1 MRLRRPAEA
10 LRMRIGGS
18 TTAAAVAALLTLA
31 LAGPAPTSEKPAAGN
46 GATALGAWD
55 GEEARVKA
63 SLLVDRSAGM
73 LRLGVL
79 FELAPGWHLYWRNPG
94 ESGLAPKLRW
104 RVSGARVGPI
114 AWPAPAI
121 FHDVSEDLVTY
132 GYEGSA
138 LLAADAFL
146 EREVDGPLPVAV
158 DADFLVCAEQCIPGE
173 LSLSTVA
180 PEGAGSSGS
189 AVRALFESWARRVP
203 AAATAAGLEIEA
215 HWSQSA
221 IRPEDAFTVV
231 LEVKTCANTARPCSL
246 GAPASHSS
254 TFVPYAVDGVS
265 IRGGPARPHPE
276 DARGLLLT
284 VEGAAEAV
292 DPGHDQQL
300 GGVLTLVDVE
310 GASRSFE
317 VGLPLIRARADDEV
331 ALLDPPFAV
340 GPGKGLPESS
350 SSGPGALLR
359 IAMLALVGGLLLNLM
374 PCVLPVLAIKVF
386 ALADLGRH
394 SRRVVLSH
402 ALAYTA
408 GILIAMGALA
418 IVVIVL
424 RAAGTAV
431 GWGFQL
437 QEPAFVAVV
446 ASVLVVFALNLFGVF
461 EIQFD
466 ASRLGQLGEHAAG
479 PARSFFD
486 GLLAVVLATPC
497 SAPFLGT
504 AVGFAFAS
512 PAPVILA
519 IFLSIGAGLAAPFV
533 LIALLPGGVRLV
545 PRSGAWMLELRA
557 VLGFALLLT
566 VVWLVWV
573 LGRSVGADAI
583 GAVLGLLL
591 LIALATWTFGRIQ
604 QRVPALPVPALALA
618 LAALS
623 WAGLASI
630 DLSPAASPQRE
641 AVAAAGPAPFSRD
654 AVARTL
660 HEGRTAFV
668 YFTADWCITC
678 KVNERR
684 VLADARVARA
694 FEEFEVAVFRADWTR
709 RDETI
714 RAALARLGK
723 AGVPVYA
730 VYSPAAPDRP
740 ELLPELLSV
749 DRVLDA
755 LALAAAPTETARLA
769 TSIREPGEAS
779 QASGPRD
786 PAHSPPL
793 ASNRSTAAN
802 QLPGVPHDRLST
814 Y

>member
-1 MRLRRPAEA
+1 MRRRRPAEC
-10 LRMRIGGS
+10 LRVRHRRPKP
-18 TTAAAVAALLTLA
+18 TAVLAALLTLA
-31 LAGPAPTSEKPAAGN
+31 TLTLAGERALAAEDL
-46 GATALGAWD
+46 ATALGAWD
-55 GEEARVKA
+55 GDEARVEA
-63 SLLVDRSAGM
+63 SLAIDRFPGR

-79 FELAPGWHLYWRNPG
+79 FELDPGWHLYWRNPG
-94 ESGLAPKLRW
+94 ESGLAPKLHW
-104 RVSGARVGPI
+104 RVPGARVGPI
-114 AWPAPAI
+114 AWPAPSV
-121 FHDVSEDLVTY
+121 FRDVSEDLVTY
-132 GYEGSA
+132 GYEGRV
-138 LLAADAFL
+138 LLAAEAFL
-146 EREVDGPLPVAV
+146 DPETEAPLPVGV
-158 DADFLVCAEQCIPGE
+158 DVDFLVCAEQCIPGS
-173 LSLSTVA
+173 LSLAAVA
-180 PEGAGSSGS
+180 PAEPGSSGD
-189 AVRALFESWARRVP
+189 AARALFEGWAQRVP
-203 AAATAAGLEIEA
+203 AAAAAAGVEVEA

-221 IRPEDAFTVV
+221 IRPEDAFTVI
-231 LEVKTCANTARPCSL
+231 LEVRTCANPARHCVL
-246 GAPASHSS
+246 GTPDAESS
-254 TFVPYAVDGVS
+254 AFFPYAVDGVS
-265 IRGGPARPHPE
+265 VRAGPARPHPE
-276 DARGLLLT
+276 SARGLMLT
-284 VEGAAEAV
+284 IEGVAHAE
-292 DPGHDQQL
+292 DPGRDQQL
-300 GGVLTLVDVE
+300 GGVLTLAEAD
-310 GASRSFE
+310 GAARSFE
-317 VGLPLIRARADDEV
+317 IALPLVRARSEADV
-331 ALLDPPFAV
+331 AFLDPPFAA
-340 GPGKGLPESS
+340 
-350 SSGPGALLR
+350 GPGAARSGAPPAAIWTLLR
-359 IAMLALVGGLLLNLM
+359 IAALALAGGLLLNLM

-402 ALAYTA
+402 AMAYTA
-408 GILIAMGALA
+408 GILVAMGALA
-418 IVVIVL
+418 AVVVTL

-466 ASRLGQLGEHAAG
+466 ATRLGQLGDQAAG

-533 LIALLPGGVRLV
+533 LIALVPGGVRLL

-557 VLGFALLLT
+557 GLGFALLLT
-566 VVWLVWV
+566 VVWLFWV
-573 LGRSVGADAI
+573 LGRSVGADAM
-583 GAVLGLLL
+583 AALLGLLL
-591 LIALATWTFGRIQ
+591 SIALVTWTFGRIQ
-604 QRVPALPVPALALA
+604 QRVRALPLPALALS
-618 LAALS
+618 LAALM

-630 DLSPAASPQRE
+630 DLSHTGSPGREGVATVGPAA
-641 AVAAAGPAPFSRD
+641 FSAD
-654 AVARTL
+654 AVSGALR
-660 HEGRTAFV
+660 EGRTAFV

-684 VLADARVARA
+684 VLADARVTRA
-694 FEEFEVAVFRADWTR
+694 FQELDVAVFRADWTR

-730 VYSPAAPDRP
+730 VYSPGAPEHP

-755 LALAAAPTETARLA
+755 LALAAAPAATARA
-769 TSIREPGEAS
+769 AGAAHGPGYES
-779 QASGPRD
+779 GASGSRD

-793 ASNRSTAAN
+793 ASNRSAASN
-802 QLPGVPHDRLST
+802 PIPGVRHDRLSFF
-814 Y
+814 

>member
-1 MRLRRPAEA
+1 MRNL
-10 LRMRIGGS
+10 GS
-18 TTAAAVAALLTLA
+18 QAAVAALLTLA
-31 LAGPAPTSEKPAAGN
+31 LATVALAGEKGAAGS

-55 GEEARVKA
+55 GREARVEA
-63 SLLVDRSAGM
+63 SLLVDRAPGR

-79 FELAPGWHLYWRNPG
+79 FELDPGWHLYWRNPG
-94 ESGLAPKLRW
+94 ESGLPPELRW
-104 RVSGARVGPI
+104 RVPGARVGPI
-114 AWPAPAI
+114 AWPAPAV
-121 FHDVSEDLVTY
+121 FHDVAEDLVTY
-132 GYEGSA
+132 GYEGRV

-146 EREVDGPLPVAV
+146 ERAVDGPMPVAV
-158 DADFLVCAEQCIPGE
+158 DVDFLVCAEQCIPGS
-173 LSLSTVA
+173 LSLATVA
-180 PEGAGSSGS
+180 PQGADAREPG
-189 AVRALFESWARRVP
+189 VRALFEEWAQRVP
-203 AAATAAGLEIEA
+203 AAAASAGVEVDA

-231 LEVKTCANTARPCSL
+231 LEVRTCASSARPCSL
-246 GAPASHSS
+246 GTPAWRESA
-254 TFVPYAVDGVS
+254 FLPYAIDGVS
-265 IRGGPARPHPE
+265 VRGGSARPHPE
-276 DARGLLLT
+276 DSRGLLLT
-284 VEGAAEAV
+284 IEGTADAT

-300 GGVLTLVDVE
+300 GGVLALVDAN

-317 VGLPLIRARADDEV
+317 VGLPLLRVRPDADV
-331 ALLDPPFAV
+331 ALLDPPFAA
-340 GPGKGLPESS
+340 GSAGTRAGARQAT
-350 SSGPGALLR
+350 PGALLR
-359 IAMLALVGGLLLNLM
+359 IAILALAGGLLLNLM

-386 ALADLGRH
+386 ALAELGRH

-402 ALAYTA
+402 AFAYTA
-408 GILIAMGALA
+408 GILLAMAALA
-418 IVVIVL
+418 VVVIAL

-446 ASVLVVFALNLFGVF
+446 AAVLVVFALNLFGVF

-466 ASRLGQLGEHAAG
+466 ASRLGHLGEQAAG

-512 PAPVILA
+512 PAPLILA

-533 LIALLPGGVRLV
+533 LIALLPGGARLL
-545 PRSGAWMLELRA
+545 PRSGTWMLELRA
-557 VLGFALLLT
+557 GLGFALLLT

-583 GAVLGLLL
+583 AALLGLLL
-591 LIALATWTFGRIQ
+591 SIALATWAFGRVQ
-604 QRVPALPVPALALA
+604 QRVPALPLSALALS
-618 LAALS
+618 LAALL
-623 WAGLASI
+623 WLGIASI
-630 DLSPAASPQRE
+630 DLSHAGSPQRE
-641 AVAAAGPAPFSRD
+641 AVAEAGPAPFSRD
-654 AVARTL
+654 AVARAL

-684 VLADARVARA
+684 VLADARVTRA
-694 FEEFEVAVFRADWTR
+694 FEELGVAVFRADWTR

-755 LALAAAPTETARLA
+755 LTLAATPAGTDQLAAPARGSAETN
-769 TSIREPGEAS
+769 E
-779 QASGPRD
+779 ASGPRD
-786 PAHSPPL
+786 PAHNPPI

-802 QLPGVPHDRLST
+802 PLPGVANDRLSIF
-814 Y
+814 

>member
-1 MRLRRPAEA
+1 MRNR
-10 LRMRIGGS
+10 GS

-31 LAGPAPTSEKPAAGN
+31 LSSLALADEKVAAAGD

-63 SLLVDRSAGM
+63 SLLVDRSPGK

-79 FELAPGWHLYWRNPG
+79 FELDPGWHLYWRNPG
-94 ESGLAPKLRW
+94 ESGLAPELRW

-114 AWPAPAI
+114 AWPAPAV

-132 GYEGSA
+132 GYEGRA

-158 DADFLVCAEQCIPGE
+158 DADFLVCAEQCIPGS
-173 LSLSTVA
+173 LSLATVA
-180 PEGAGSSGS
+180 PEGVGSSGT
-189 AVRALFESWARRVP
+189 AVRALFERWAQRVP
-203 AAATAAGLEIEA
+203 SAATAAGLEIDA

-231 LEVKTCANTARPCSL
+231 LEVRTCANSARHCEL
-246 GAPASHSS
+246 GTPAWQSS
-254 TFVPYAVDGVS
+254 AFAPYAVDGVS

-284 VEGAAEAV
+284 IEGTAEAV

-300 GGVLTLVDVE
+300 GGVLTLVDAE
-310 GASRSFE
+310 GESRSFE
-317 VGLPLIRARADDEV
+317 VGLPLIRARADLEV
-331 ALLDPPFAV
+331 ALLDPPFAA
-340 GPGKGLPESS
+340 GPGTARPEAS
-350 SSGPGALLR
+350 PAAQGALLR
-359 IAMLALVGGLLLNLM
+359 IAMLALAGGLLLNLM

-386 ALADLGRH
+386 ALADIGRH

-418 IVVIVL
+418 VVVIAL

-446 ASVLVVFALNLFGVF
+446 ASVLVVFALNLFGAF

-512 PAPVILA
+512 PAPVIVA

-557 VLGFALLLT
+557 GLGFALLLT

-583 GAVLGLLL
+583 AALLGLLL
-591 LIALATWTFGRIQ
+591 AIALATWTFGRIQ
-604 QRVPALPVPALALA
+604 QRVPALPLPALALLLVA
-618 LAALS
+618 LL

-630 DLSPAASPQRE
+630 DLSHAGSPQRE
-641 AVAAAGPAPFSRD
+641 AVAATGPAPFSRD

-660 HEGRTAFV
+660 HGGRTAFV

-755 LALAAAPTETARLA
+755 LAQAAASAETAHLAA
-769 TSIREPGEAS
+769 SVREPGEAS
-779 QASGPRD
+779 EASRPRD

-793 ASNRSTAAN
+793 ASIRSTAAN
-802 QLPGVPHDRLST
+802 QLPGVPHDRLSIF
-814 Y
+814 